1 MWELGPQHIPVMS
14 CCGRHMVV
22 LIFSMKG
29 KTSLQDHQVGPS
41 QSKCALYHVSELQ
54 EANGEAQLHGQFC
67 QGNTSQTEPC
77 SHLPTAPGPPPAPV
91 SRAGPQ
97 PDLQAGQAQRGGTQA
112 LNPQAQNRAR
122 RAPPS
127 TWWDSALCC
136 SCEISLQAL
145 EGTSKIRLS
154 IFLLQSF
161 NDSAS
166 LGWQELRACASPL
179 TSDRAL
185 AGEGKLHY
193 GLMLSIQSPIF

>member
-1 MWELGPQHIPVMS
+1 M
-14 CCGRHMVV
+14 
-22 LIFSMKG
+22 
-29 KTSLQDHQVGPS
+29 
-41 QSKCALYHVSELQ
+41 
-54 EANGEAQLHGQFC
+54 
-67 QGNTSQTEPC
+67 
-77 SHLPTAPGPPPAPV
+77 

-97 PDLQAGQAQRGGTQA
+97 PDPQAGQREGTQA
-112 LNPQAQNRAR
+112 LDPQAENR

-145 EGTSKIRLS
+145 EGTSKICLS

-193 GLMLSIQSPIF
+193 GLMLSIQSLIFKKERLLKCSH

>member
-1 MWELGPQHIPVMS
+1 MHIPVTS
-14 CCGRHMVV
+14 RCGRHMVV

-41 QSKCALYHVSELQ
+41 QSKCALCRVSELQ
-54 EANGEAQLHGQFC
+54 EAKGETRLHGQFC

-77 SHLPTAPGPPPAPV
+77 SHLPTAPGTPPAPV

-97 PDLQAGQAQRGGTQA
+97 PDPQAGQRGGTQA
-112 LNPQAQNRAR
+112 LDPQAENR

-145 EGTSKIRLS
+145 EGTSKICLS

-179 TSDRAL
+179 TGDRAL